1 MAIQKSYTSAHGVT
15 VSSAYHRVKD
25 IECKKEND
33 GIFYCETHVNIHNS
47 ASDKD
52 KLRLGVARF
61 VFHLDVGGSSLN
73 PVKQA
78 YDYLKTQNNIQG
90 IDYTTGTTDV

>member
-1 MAIQKSYTSAHGVT
+1 MAIQKTYTSAHGVT
-15 VSSAYHRVKD
+15 VSSAYHRVKN

-33 GIFYCETHVNIHNS
+33 GIFYCETEVYIYNS

-61 VFHLDVGGSSLN
+61 TFNLEVGNSALN

-78 YDYLKTQNNIQG
+78 YEYLKTQDNISS

>member
-33 GIFYCETHVNIHNS
+33 GIFYCETEVHIYNS

-61 VFHLDVGGSSLN
+61 VFHLDVGNSALN

-78 YDYLKTQNNIQG
+78 YVYLKTQSDING
-90 IDYTTGTTDV
+90 VDYTTGTTDV